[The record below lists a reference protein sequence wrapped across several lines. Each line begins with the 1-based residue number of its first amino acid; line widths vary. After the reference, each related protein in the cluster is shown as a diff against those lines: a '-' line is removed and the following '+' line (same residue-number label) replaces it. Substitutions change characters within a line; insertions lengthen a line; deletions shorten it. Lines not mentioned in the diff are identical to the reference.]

1 MRELTVELGDR
12 SYPILVGAG
21 VLADCEALAAL
32 AAGRGVAVVTDSNVA
47 ALHGRRVADALRR
60 ERLTT
65 ETAQLRDMAG
75 EISWAKVTNVS
86 PADYPAIAADRKSAA
101 PHSRIGNSESGGF
114 LIDRVKSV
122 NYTRTK

>member
-21 VLADCEALAAL
+21 LLADCEALAAL

-60 ERLTT
+60 HAAAEGVTVADAHAAILRAALLPVTT
-65 ETAQLRDMAG
+65 A
-75 EISWAKVTNVS
+75 
-86 PADYPAIAADRKSAA
+86 
-101 PHSRIGNSESGGF
+101 
-114 LIDRVKSV
+114 
-122 NYTRTK
+122 